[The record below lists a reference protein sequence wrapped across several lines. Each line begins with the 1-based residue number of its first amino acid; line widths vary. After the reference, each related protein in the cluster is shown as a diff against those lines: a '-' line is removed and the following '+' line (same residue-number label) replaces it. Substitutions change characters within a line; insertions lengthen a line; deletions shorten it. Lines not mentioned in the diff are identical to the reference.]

1 MLRLY
6 NYNMFLKCNTR
17 HVFLSDAPAKMQCF
31 VCFFVAIKLDGCN
44 VKGYTAWSL
53 MDNFEWR
60 QGYVERFGLHYIDF
74 NDPKRSRVPK
84 LSALFYH
91 NLIRDHGFV
100 KGAFT
105 SPGSLPVMEYEDE
118 FYYGTFPDD
127 FAWGVNTAAYQIEG
141 GWEADG
147 MFLYV

>member
-1 MLRLY
+1 MQ
-6 NYNMFLKCNTR
+6 
-17 HVFLSDAPAKMQCF
+17 LSSISSKFNLSTWRGA
-31 VCFFVAIKLDGCN
+31 LDSN
-44 VKGYTAWSL
+44 L
-53 MDNFEWR
+53 FD
-60 QGYVERFGLHYIDF
+60 DF

-141 GWEADG
+141 GCTITGPLTFRAWHRH
-147 MFLYV
+147 FNKKK

>member
-1 MLRLY
+1 
-6 NYNMFLKCNTR
+6 
-17 HVFLSDAPAKMQCF
+17 
-31 VCFFVAIKLDGCN
+31 
-44 VKGYTAWSL
+44 

-105 SPGSLPVMEYEDE
+105 APGSLPVMEYEDE
-118 FYYGTFPDD
+118 SCIAFQKHVVVVKPKHVGFIL
-127 FAWGVNTAAYQIEG
+127 F
-141 GWEADG
+141 
-147 MFLYV
+147 